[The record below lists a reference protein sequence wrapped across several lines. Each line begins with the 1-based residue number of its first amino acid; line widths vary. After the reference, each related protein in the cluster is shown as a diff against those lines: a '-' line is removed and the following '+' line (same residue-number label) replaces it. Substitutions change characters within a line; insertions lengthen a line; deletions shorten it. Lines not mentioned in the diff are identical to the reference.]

1 MLWKLRGPLP
11 VLVAVSAFAGGA
23 TPAFAAADARDAAR
37 AYLEANAAKFGVS
50 SADLSDMTF
59 TSVYET
65 KGLGVTHVNM
75 NQRFRDLEVF
85 GGHVTVNVDSAGKV
99 IFAGGAAVSL
109 AKVASD
115 EQTIDATTAV
125 NKAAIGLKLEQPTKL
140 RVTRRSGTKSQ
151 STTMSGG
158 GISHEPIKADLGWQP
173 TAQGLKLAW
182 RMQIDDTSASHLWN
196 AAVDAKTGA
205 LLKKDDWTSHDQ
217 LDELKTPARRA
228 AAQAVQGLP
237 ALRVAD
243 AHTVSGAR
251 RLGLPRVRVAERE
264 PERRRSHARG
274 QPGRLRWFAVRLA

>member
-1 MLWKLRGPLP
+1 MKLRGPLP

-23 TPAFAAADARDAAR
+23 TPAFAAADARDVAR
-37 AYLEANAAKFGVS
+37 AYLEANAAKFGVT
-50 SADLSDMTF
+50 SADFADVTF

-75 NQRFRDLEVF
+75 NQRFRDMEVF
-85 GGHVTVNVDSAGKV
+85 GGHVTVNVDAAGKV

-109 AKVASD
+109 AEVASD
-115 EQTIDATTAV
+115 EQAIDAPSAV
-125 NKAAIGLKLEQPTKL
+125 AKAALGLKLEQPTKL

-182 RMQIDDTSASHLWN
+182 RMQIDDTSDAHLWN

-205 LLKKDDWTSHDQ
+205 LLKKDDWTSHDK
-217 LDELKTPARRA
+217 LDELKSQRTEQRRKLA
-228 AAQAVQGLP
+228 QGL
-237 ALRVAD
+237 
-243 AHTVSGAR
+243 
-251 RLGLPRVRVAERE
+251 
-264 PERRRSHARG
+264 RSRSS
-274 QPGRLRWFAVRLA
+274 R

>member
-23 TPAFAAADARDAAR
+23 TPAFAAADARDVAR
-37 AYLEANAAKFGVS
+37 AYLEANAAQFGVS
-50 SADLSDMTF
+50 SADLADMTF

-125 NKAAIGLKLEQPTKL
+125 NKAAHRAQARAADQAARDAPQRHQVAEHDDVRRRHLARADQGRPRLAADRAGPQAGLADAD
-140 RVTRRSGTKSQ
+140 RRHVGLAPVER
-151 STTMSGG
+151 GG
-158 GISHEPIKADLGWQP
+158 RCQD
-173 TAQGLKLAW
+173 
-182 RMQIDDTSASHLWN
+182 
-196 AAVDAKTGA
+196 
-205 LLKKDDWTSHDQ
+205 
-217 LDELKTPARRA
+217 RRA
-228 AAQAVQGLP
+228 AQEGGLDLARPGRRAQEP
-237 ALRVAD
+237 ALRVAAQAGQGLRAVRVPD
-243 AHTVSGAR
+243 AHAVAGAR

-274 QPGRLRWFAVRLA
+274 QPGRLEGLAVRLA